1 MPKYSFYELKG
12 KKLPDDVNQPVIDM
26 LKDKLQCQEA
36 VDFVLEFQKN
46 KACGNIQIYDKI
58 SPKMIKI
65 TTNFGMVEGFDLV
78 KTVDTDRFIVSG
90 SKHIKNTN
98 LDMKKPTKDEQK

>member
-1 MPKYSFYELKG
+1 MSKYNFYELKG

-26 LKDKLQCQEA
+26 LKDKLQCPEA
-36 VDFVLEFQKN
+36 VDFVLKFQKN
-46 KACGNIQIYDKI
+46 KACGNIQIYDKNT
-58 SPKMIKI
+58 PKMLKI

-78 KTVDTDRFIVSG
+78 ETVDTGRFIVSG

-98 LDMKKPTKDEQK
+98 LDMKKPIKEDQK